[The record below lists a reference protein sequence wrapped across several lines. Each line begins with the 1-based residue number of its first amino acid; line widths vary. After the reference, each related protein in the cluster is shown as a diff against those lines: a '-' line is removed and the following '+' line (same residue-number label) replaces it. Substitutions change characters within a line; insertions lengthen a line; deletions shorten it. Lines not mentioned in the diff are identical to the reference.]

1 MNINEYQE
9 LAMKGW
15 GMRNMKKKSMKYL
28 IIILILIC
36 IGLFFY
42 SYIGIDKET
51 GVPKGLLM
59 RIRPLPWE
67 EIYWDEDD
75 QLLKTAIIEETASGD
90 QSRCLRI
97 YKLTPSGLLMGGYQ
111 FRTYD
116 SIGITNAFV
125 DFEIEN
131 NIIAMFD
138 QRSSTTLFSVNITD
152 ICENSENFIGIYP
165 GKVYYELGDEV
176 ILHVA
181 LGYRTKDNESI
192 IYHDKIPEIKAVVEY
207 TDELSGGEK
216 YELGKFFM

>member
-1 MNINEYQE
+1 MVEN
-9 LAMKGW
+9 LKGCVI
-15 GMRNMKKKSMKYL
+15 RNMKKGIKYL
-28 IIILILIC
+28 LIILVLVC

-131 NIIAMFD
+131 NVIMMFD
-138 QRSSTTLFSVNITD
+138 QRSSTTLFSINIAD

-165 GKVYYELGDEV
+165 RKVYYELGDEV
-176 ILHVA
+176 ILHVV

-216 YELGKFFM
+216 YELGMFFM